1 MKSID
6 QIDMLNLTSISKNEV
21 IKVKYFT
28 YVGADAQKEE
38 DVPKG
43 SPKRKIVIPKLK

>member
-1 MKSID
+1 
-6 QIDMLNLTSISKNEV
+6 MLNLTTISKNEV

-43 SPKRKIVIPKLK
+43 SPKKKIIIPKLK